1 MSSLVL
7 PSVGLKDHVSLPLRL
22 HGEGQEEGKEV
33 EAARKRN
40 GFCLE
45 GRVEAEESSES
56 SSIGAASSSSEK
68 DEKDEEEEAV
78 ESKRKDGAFG
88 SLDPLEDSLP
98 IKRGLSNFFSGKSK
112 SFASLS
118 DAAMA
123 SAGELVK
130 PENPFNKRRRLLMA
144 SKMRRASYSSLVRP
158 PLPPLLPS
166 AHTVEEEADDDDD
179 DDDDKEQ
186 QQEDDDTNKNKRHGT
201 DITNTNKNKNK
212 KQGAA
217 FRSPRSF
224 SLSDLQ
230 QL

>member
-68 DEKDEEEEAV
+68 DEKEEEEEAV

-144 SKMRRASYSSLVRP
+144 SKMRRASYTSLVRP

-166 AHTVEEEADDDDD
+166 AHTVEEEAD

-212 KQGAA
+212 NKKQGAA

>member
-68 DEKDEEEEAV
+68 DEKEEEAV

-98 IKRGLSNFFSGKSK
+98 IK
-112 SFASLS
+112 
-118 DAAMA
+118 
-123 SAGELVK
+123 
-130 PENPFNKRRRLLMA
+130 
-144 SKMRRASYSSLVRP
+144 
-158 PLPPLLPS
+158 
-166 AHTVEEEADDDDD
+166 
-179 DDDDKEQ
+179 
-186 QQEDDDTNKNKRHGT
+186 
-201 DITNTNKNKNK
+201 
-212 KQGAA
+212 
-217 FRSPRSF
+217 
-224 SLSDLQ
+224 
-230 QL
+230 

>member
-7 PSVGLKDHVSLPLRL
+7 PGVGLKDRVSLSLCL

-33 EAARKRN
+33 EAARERN

-45 GRVEAEESSES
+45 GRAAEAEESSES

-68 DEKDEEEEAV
+68 DDKEEEEV

-88 SLDPLEDSLP
+88 SFDPLEDSLP

-118 DAAMA
+118 EAAIT

-130 PENPFNKRRRLLMA
+130 PENPFNKRRRLVMA
-144 SKMRRASYSSLVRP
+144 SKMRRASLVRP
-158 PLPPLLPS
+158 PLPPLLPP
-166 AHTVEEEADDDDD
+166 APTVAEEA
-179 DDDDKEQ
+179 DDDKEQ
-186 QQEDDDTNKNKRHGT
+186 QEDDTNGN
-201 DITNTNKNKNK
+201 DNTNTNKNK
-212 KQGAA
+212 KQGAAA

-230 QL
+230 HV

>member
-7 PSVGLKDHVSLPLRL
+7 PSVGLNDRVSLPLCL

-45 GRVEAEESSES
+45 GRAEAEESSES

-68 DEKDEEEEAV
+68 DEKEEEVV

-144 SKMRRASYSSLVRP
+144 SKMRRASYTSLVRP
-158 PLPPLLPS
+158 PLPPP
-166 AHTVEEEADDDDD
+166 AHAAEEEAYDEER
-179 DDDDKEQ
+179 K
-186 QQEDDDTNKNKRHGT
+186 QQEDDTNKNKRHGN
-201 DITNTNKNKNK
+201 DNTNTNKNK

-230 QL
+230 HV

>member
-1 MSSLVL
+1 M
-7 PSVGLKDHVSLPLRL
+7 
-22 HGEGQEEGKEV
+22 
-33 EAARKRN
+33 
-40 GFCLE
+40 
-45 GRVEAEESSES
+45 
-56 SSIGAASSSSEK
+56 
-68 DEKDEEEEAV
+68 
-78 ESKRKDGAFG
+78 
-88 SLDPLEDSLP
+88 
-98 IKRGLSNFFSGKSK
+98 SNFFSGKSK

-144 SKMRRASYSSLVRP
+144 SKMRRASYTSLVRP

-166 AHTVEEEADDDDD
+166 AHTVEEAD

-186 QQEDDDTNKNKRHGT
+186 QQEDDTNKNKRHGT
-201 DITNTNKNKNK
+201 DNTNTNTNK